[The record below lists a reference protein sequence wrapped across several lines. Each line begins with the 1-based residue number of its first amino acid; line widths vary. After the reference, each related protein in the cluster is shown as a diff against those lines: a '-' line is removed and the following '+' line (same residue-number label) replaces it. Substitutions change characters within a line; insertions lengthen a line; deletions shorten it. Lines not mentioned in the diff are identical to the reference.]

1 MITVTPGSAQ
11 FKYDYIGKVTTLH
24 FANDQPITT
33 TIIQILNDDL
43 IEGDEDFHVSLAVL
57 EGGTVGSQ
65 NEITVT
71 ILDDEK
77 GSSENEDDYKII
89 GN

>member
-11 FKYDYIGKVTTLH
+11 FKHDYIGKVVTLN
-24 FANDQPITT
+24 FANDQPIAT

-43 IEGDEDFHVSLAVL
+43 LEGDEDFHVSLAVL
-57 EGGTVGSQ
+57 EGGSVGSQ

-71 ILDDEK
+71 ILDDER
-77 GSSENEDDYKII
+77 GPSENEDDNEII